1 METREKILVGL
12 MIVALVYGAFEL
24 FIAGGENGGQKQ
36 DAGPDIETARQMKK
50 EINTRIS
57 RADLNEQQ
65 AYILEMAGRQ
75 WQRDPFYALPEQED
89 ITEGQPETDG
99 GPGKL
104 EYTGYLEIG
113 NTEMAIINGLE
124 YRTGESL
131 EQGAG
136 VVRSISPGRVVV
148 ESADTGEK
156 ISVPYK
162 E

>member
-1 METREKILVGL
+1 MGTREKILVGL

-24 FIAGGENGGQKQ
+24 FISRGENVGQQ
-36 DAGPDIETARQMKK
+36 QNSGPDIETARQMEQ

-57 RADLNEQQ
+57 QADLNAEQ
-65 AYILEMAGRQ
+65 AYILEMASRQ
-75 WQRDPFYALPEQED
+75 WQRDPFYVLPEQED
-89 ITEGQPETDG
+89 ITEGQPETGG

-124 YRTGESL
+124 YRTGERL
-131 EQGAG
+131 EQGG
-136 VVRSISPGRVVV
+136 GMVRSISPGRVVV
-148 ESADTGEK
+148 ESASTGEK

-162 E
+162 D